1 MCVSEAKE
9 PEVVSSIKNES
20 IGSNGPL
27 LPRRRGDR
35 LNDRG
40 QTCQGGRST
49 LGELSAYR
57 VDSSGMIF
65 FSLS

>member
-1 MCVSEAKE
+1 MCMSEAKE
-9 PEVVSSIKNES
+9 SEVVSSKENEW

-27 LPRRRGDR
+27 LPRRCGDR

-49 LGELSAYR
+49 LGELSAYC
-57 VDSSGMIF
+57 VDSSGKIF